1 MKNKPIVIAALYQ
14 FAPLDDYESLRE
26 PILEICQSSEVK
38 GTLLLAAEGIN
49 GTVAGSREGVDT
61 LLFYLRSDVRL
72 NELTHKESY
81 EDTQPFYRMKVRLK
95 QEIVTLGQPGVNPN
109 VIVGTYVEPKDWNAI
124 IEDPDVVLVDTRND
138 YEVEIGT
145 FKGALDPKTESF
157 TEFPDYVKGQ
167 LDPAKHKKVA
177 MFCTGGIRCE
187 KASSYMLQQ
196 GFEEVYHLKGGILRY
211 LEEIPEQESTW
222 EGECFVFDE
231 RVSVNHQLEPGEYEL
246 CRGCRNP
253 ILDGYRESPLF
264 EQNICCPRC
273 HHTLTP
279 EKRASLSERAKQVHL
294 AEERGVKHIGR
305 VVNKK

>member
-1 MKNKPIVIAALYQ
+1 MKEQPIVIAALYH
-14 FAPLDDYESLRE
+14 FATLDDFESLRE
-26 PILEICQSSEVK
+26 PLLKLCQANEIK
-38 GTLLLAAEGIN
+38 GTLLLAGEGIN
-49 GTVAGSREGVDT
+49 GTVAGSRAGIDT
-61 LLFYLRSDVRL
+61 LLSYLRSDERL
-72 NELTHKESY
+72 SELSHKESF
-81 EDTQPFYRMKVRLK
+81 ENKQPFYRMKVRLK
-95 QEIVTLGQPGVNPN
+95 KEIVTLGQPGVDPN
-109 VIVGTYVEPKDWNAI
+109 ELVGTYVEPKDWNAI
-124 IEDPDVVLVDTRND
+124 IEDPDTVLIDTRND

-145 FKGALDPKTESF
+145 FRGALDPKTESF
-157 TEFPDYVKGQ
+157 TEFPDYVKTH
-167 LDPAKHKKVA
+167 LDPAKTKKVA

-211 LEEIPEQESTW
+211 LEEVPEEESTW

-264 EQNICCPRC
+264 EENLCCPRC
-273 HHTLTP
+273 HHLLTP
-279 EKRASLSERAKQVHL
+279 EKRASLAERAKQVHL

-305 VVNKK
+305 VASEK